1 MTGVGPGTGSAIV
14 RRFAQGP
21 YEVAMIARSE
31 ERLRELARDIPG
43 THAFPADVTDTH
55 QMGAVLGRIGTT
67 IVRGLALA
75 RGNDVDHA

>member
-1 MTGVGPGTGSAIV
+1 MTRSVALVTGVGPGTGSAIV

-43 THAFPADVTDTH
+43 THAFPAE
-55 QMGAVLGRIGTT
+55 
-67 IVRGLALA
+67 
-75 RGNDVDHA
+75 